1 MEPLFYVVKLLA
13 LAYMGGMP
21 TPPTT
26 VPAEVQVQYVANAT
40 VISEDTV
47 VVEKKQEEEKKEA
60 EAAEQTPV
68 EESPTVKESLQ
79 LPLPAKSYAFTSNYG
94 SRCPP
99 ARGASSFHRG
109 IDLAAP
115 DGTPLY
121 AIQAGTI
128 TKVVDGVKGGT
139 GGTVILATTINGERV
154 DFFYHHMGNSSQYVK
169 AGDVVTAGQQ
179 ISGVGSTGV
188 STGPH
193 LHIEVWE
200 GGYGEGESTNP
211 ELYFKKIQLPVIEN
225 AYAVTVGPEA
235 TSCPAPVQA
244 PAPLQFPTTVPPK
257 AAAPA
262 PSAAPA
268 APAPSPSAAPAP
280 SKPAPAPSPA
290 PSPAPTAPA
299 PAPAPSPAPTTPPKP
314 VTPVPTTPP
323 APVVPVIP
331 VVPSPVPSSAPA
343 PAASAVPV
351 G

>member
-60 EAAEQTPV
+60 EAAEQVPV
-68 EESPTVKESLQ
+68 EESPTVKENLQ
-79 LPLPAKSYAFTSNYG
+79 LPLPSKSYAFTSNYG

-99 ARGASSFHRG
+99 TRGASSFHRG
-109 IDLAAP
+109 VDLAAP
-115 DGTPLY
+115 DGTPMY

-154 DFFYHHMGNSSQYVK
+154 DFFYHHMANSSQYVK
-169 AGDVVTAGQQ
+169 VGDVVTAGQQ
-179 ISGVGSTGV
+179 ISAVGSTGV
-188 STGPH
+188 STGAH
-193 LHIEVWE
+193 LHLEVWE
-200 GGYGEGESTNP
+200 GGYGSGESTNP
-211 ELYFKKIQLPVIEN
+211 ELYFKKIQLPVIDN
-225 AYAVTVGPEA
+225 AYASSVVSEE
-235 TSCPAPVQA
+235 TSCPAPVSA

-257 AAAPA
+257 ATPSAPATAAPAAPA
-262 PSAAPA
+262 PSAAPSS
-268 APAPSPSAAPAP
+268 PAPTP
-280 SKPAPAPSPA
+280 SKPATPT
-290 PSPAPTAPA
+290 PAPTPTTPA

-323 APVVPVIP
+323 APVEP
-331 VVPSPVPSSAPA
+331 VVPAPVPSAAPA
-343 PAASAVPV
+343 PAASAAPV